1 MKRKIV
7 IGFIVLT
14 TIFTAGGIYISV
26 SIDQVI
32 SELETIITLHQV
44 EILRKTLLTDVK
56 AVQQDFLLSDSPH
69 AADFDAVVQHGE
81 QMAEAAEG
89 CFDCHHSESSKG
101 QLASLRRGIHHYQTA
116 LSRVYTTSANV
127 ERMNRR
133 KQIAFHIGQQ
143 IIYEINA
150 IIESSS
156 ETLRDG
162 TETALDDIAQTRR
175 MLTLLV
181 VAGPVIGLAIALYFI
196 RYLTRSVAALINATR
211 RLKAGELDHK
221 VEGLSDEFGELGESV
236 TEMALALK
244 EMIRAIE
251 ENQKR
256 YRMLF
261 ESAGD
266 AIFIL
271 EAEGESVGRIVSANQ
286 AAADMHGYAVDEL
299 LKLNMQDLVTPEA
312 AAESPERIRRMLN
325 GEWIG
330 AEVLHRKRDGAVF
343 SVETSAGLLEFEDQK
358 YILAFGKDITERKQA
373 EEALQRTERLAVVGE
388 IAAGLAHEI
397 KNPLAGIK
405 VSIEVLT
412 RELQLAQEDE
422 EVFQRIIDEINRI
435 ETLLKNLLSYAM
447 PPTPQFTHLDVN
459 KIIDATT
466 KTAALSLR
474 SPAQESRSGGVKDIR
489 FVRDLGDQL
498 PEVVV
503 DAAQLQQ
510 VILNLLLN
518 AVAAIHD
525 SGSISVK
532 TSADSEGFIEIVV
545 SDTGKGIG
553 EKDIDKIFL
562 PFFTTKPKG
571 TGLGLSICK
580 RLIEQQNGTINAARN
595 PAGGLVV
602 TIKLPVEEER
612 EIGCDDDQRKNLPA
626 G

>member
-1 MKRKIV
+1 MKKKVV

-32 SELETIITLHQV
+32 SKLETIITLHQV

-69 AADFDAVVQHGE
+69 AEDIDAIVGHGE
-81 QMAEAAEG
+81 QMAEAVEG
-89 CFDCHHSESSKG
+89 CFDCHHSDASHR
-101 QLASLRRGIHHYQTA
+101 QLESLRRGIYHYQTA
-116 LSRVYTTSANV
+116 LSRVYTTRANV

-156 ETLRDG
+156 ETLRDR
-162 TETALDDIAQTRR
+162 TEAALTDIARTRR
-175 MLTLLV
+175 LLTLLV
-181 VAGPVIGLAIALYFI
+181 ILGPTIGLAIALYFI
-196 RYLTRSVAALINATR
+196 RYFARSVTALINATR
-211 RLKAGELDHK
+211 RLKAGELDYK
-221 VEGLSDEFGELGESV
+221 VEGLSDEFGELGESI
-236 TEMALALK
+236 TEMAGALK

-256 YRMLF
+256 YKMLF

-271 EAEGESVGRIVSANQ
+271 EAEGDGVGRIVSANQ
-286 AAADMHGYAVDEL
+286 AAADMHGYAADEL
-299 LKLNMQDLVTPEA
+299 PELNIQDLIAPEA
-312 AAESPERIRRMLN
+312 AAGGPERIRRMLD
-325 GEWIG
+325 GEWVST
-330 AEVLHRKRDGAVF
+330 EVLHRKRDGTVF
-343 SVETSAGLLEFEDQK
+343 PVETSAGLLEFEDQK
-358 YILAFGKDITERKQA
+358 YILAFDKDVTERKQA

-405 VSIEVLT
+405 VSIEVLMQ
-412 RELQLAQEDE
+412 ELKLAREDE
-422 EVFQRIIDEINRI
+422 EIFQRIVDEINRI
-435 ETLLKNLLSYAM
+435 ETLLKNLLSYAV
-447 PPTPQFTHLDVN
+447 PPPPQFSHLEVN
-459 KIIDATT
+459 KIIDGAI
-466 KTAALSLR
+466 KTAAFSLK
-474 SPAQESRSGGVKDIR
+474 SPAQKDGSRNAKNIR
-489 FVRDLGDQL
+489 FVREFGDHL
-498 PEVVV
+498 PEIVV

-518 AVAAIHD
+518 AIAAIPG
-525 SGSISVK
+525 SGSISVR
-532 TSADSEGFIEIVV
+532 TSADSDGFIEIVV
-545 SDTGKGIG
+545 SDTGKGID

-580 RLIEQQNGTINAARN
+580 RLIEQQNGTIGAAPN
-595 PAGGLVV
+595 PEGGLVF
-602 TIKLPVEEER
+602 TIKLPV
-612 EIGCDDDQRKNLPA
+612 QQAA
-626 G
+626 GQPQ